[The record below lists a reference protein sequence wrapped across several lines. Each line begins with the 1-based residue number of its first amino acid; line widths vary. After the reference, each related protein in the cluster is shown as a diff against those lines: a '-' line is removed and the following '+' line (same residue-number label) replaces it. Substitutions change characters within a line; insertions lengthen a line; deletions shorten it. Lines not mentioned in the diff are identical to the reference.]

1 MIREVLEEGIG
12 SRLSALEREAE
23 KEREAAKDAEPEPEQ
38 GEPEAEEGQ
47 PSEEDAA
54 AQQAE
59 AAVGKLGAVL
69 KKYEKVYKE
78 INQFL
83 QDYKSNQFEDD
94 QEALEYGFAAL
105 SENKKTRELIVG
117 NIKAGRWPMAVKV
130 AMNGLEQALKE
141 LTKYKKLVS
150 GGQGDSKGLANLL
163 NAFKLDY
170 EAAQAVENAYLENVH
185 GDEPEDEPELEEP
198 IDLGAIRDAAEDA
211 GMDPLR
217 YIRLRALGKL
227 PPGTKRPGTVRSKK
241 RPGDPVQRAGGRG
254 MGLGSFLSQMKSL
267 FREELERELVER
279 FNKGAKNENYK
290 ITTQKNY

>member
-12 SRLSALEREAE
+12 SRLSALQREAE
-23 KEREAAKDAEPEPEQ
+23 KEREAAKDAEPEHEQ

-141 LTKYKKLVS
+141 LTKYKK
-150 GGQGDSKGLANLL
+150 
-163 NAFKLDY
+163 
-170 EAAQAVENAYLENVH
+170 
-185 GDEPEDEPELEEP
+185 
-198 IDLGAIRDAAEDA
+198 
-211 GMDPLR
+211 
-217 YIRLRALGKL
+217 
-227 PPGTKRPGTVRSKK
+227 
-241 RPGDPVQRAGGRG
+241 
-254 MGLGSFLSQMKSL
+254 
-267 FREELERELVER
+267 
-279 FNKGAKNENYK
+279 
-290 ITTQKNY
+290 